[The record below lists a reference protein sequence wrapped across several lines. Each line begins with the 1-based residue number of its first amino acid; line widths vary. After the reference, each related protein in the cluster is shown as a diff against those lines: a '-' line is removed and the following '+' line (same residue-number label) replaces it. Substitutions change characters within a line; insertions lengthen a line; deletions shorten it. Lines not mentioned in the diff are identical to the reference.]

1 MRKRHRTVDRVAGL
15 LEAAARRPDGSTLS
29 SLARR
34 VGAPVSSVQKLV
46 DGLVAAGNLDERDRR
61 YTLGPAP
68 WMLAAR
74 AGEPPVPAIPHEA
87 LDQLARHAGLPVLLA
102 ARIGDDAVYLDWAG
116 ADEAFDVA
124 LSARV
129 RAPLPDTA
137 AGRVLLAHLA
147 APERKRVALAAH
159 DGDPGAAAALLEA
172 CGRIRADGF
181 ERGASGALLPGATAV
196 AVALRHDGRVTG
208 ALSAA
213 ARGVGPLP
221 GEVVDALADAAG
233 AWSS

>member
-1 MRKRHRTVDRVAGL
+1 MRKHHRTVDRVAGL
-15 LEAAARRPDGSTLS
+15 LESAARRPDGSTLS
-29 SLARR
+29 ALARR

-46 DGLVAAGNLDERDRR
+46 DGLVATGYLDERDRR

-68 WMLAAR
+68 WMLAER

-87 LDQLARHAGLPVLLA
+87 LDQLARHTGLPVLLA
-102 ARIGDDAVYLDWAG
+102 ARIGDDAVYLDLAG
-116 ADEAFDVA
+116 ADESFDVA

-147 APERKRVALAAH
+147 PAERKRVALAAH
-159 DGDPGAAAALLEA
+159 DGDPGAAAALLDTCA
-172 CGRIRADGF
+172 RIRTDGF
-181 ERGASGALLPGATAV
+181 ERGASGALLPGAVAV

-213 ARGVGPLP
+213 DRGSGPLP
-221 GEVVDALADAAG
+221 RGVADALADAAD
-233 AWSS
+233 AWST